1 MLLPIA
7 VSAKQ
12 YNASKEV
19 SMADLKFPQEE
30 DLANYTLDFKPAEI
44 QIPPG
49 LLEERLSQQNND
61 GILYI
66 IMANDIIIV
75 QC

>member
-1 MLLPIA
+1 MLPVA

-12 YNASKEV
+12 YDASKEV
-19 SMADLKFPQEE
+19 SMEDLTFPQEE

-44 QIPPG
+44 SIPPG

-61 GILYI
+61 GIYNMLYDYCI
-66 IMANDIIIV
+66 FLYY
-75 QC
+75 